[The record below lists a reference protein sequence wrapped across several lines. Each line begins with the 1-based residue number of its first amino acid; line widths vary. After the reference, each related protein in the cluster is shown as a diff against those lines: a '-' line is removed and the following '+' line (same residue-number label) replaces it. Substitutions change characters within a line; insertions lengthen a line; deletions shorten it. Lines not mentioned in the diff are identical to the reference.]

1 MVYVGKPKKLQF
13 ERINLTPDD
22 MCFPSMGILKDRRR
36 RPEGRGEWEP
46 IKILLENLA
55 YIPILDL
62 TFLSSNSVK
71 TAQL

>member
-1 MVYVGKPKKLQF
+1 MWDS
-13 ERINLTPDD
+13 INNKTYEFMSLD
-22 MCFPSMGILKDRRR
+22 MILKDRRR
-36 RPEGRGEWEP
+36 RPEGRGEWES

-62 TFLSSNSVK
+62 TPLSSNSTK

>member
-1 MVYVGKPKKLQF
+1 MIWLIYDYEDGGVVNISAVDAYFGV
-13 ERINLTPDD
+13 E
-22 MCFPSMGILKDRRR
+22 LKDRRR